1 MLDAFGSQVDRLPA
15 ETRLALLVAAAED
28 TGELGVVLDAV
39 ERIGLGLNDF
49 EPAERARLVR
59 VADDAVTFRHPLIRS
74 AVYGRAPA
82 ADRITAH
89 RALADALPAYADR
102 RAWHLAAAAGGFD
115 DDAADC
121 RWRLRRCVQT
131 GAAGTRRARRHT
143 NGPRG

>member
-1 MLDAFGSQVDRLPA
+1 VDWLPG

-39 ERIGLGLNDF
+39 ARIGLGLNYF

-59 VADDAVTFRHPLIRS
+59 VADGVLTFRHPLIRS

-89 RALADALPAYADR
+89 RALADALPEHADR
-102 RAWHLAAAAGGFD
+102 RAWHLAAAA
-115 DDAADC
+115 AASTTT
-121 RWRLRRCVQT
+121 RRLQWRLRRCVQT
-131 GAAGTRRARRHT
+131 GAAGTPRARQHT